1 MIKKTFLIFLA
12 LSVFGMASAQEQS
25 YVHKSSDGYE
35 WPTDPAVLE
44 KLDQWQDLKFGV
56 LMHWGLY
63 SVPGI
68 VESWNLCNEDWVHRP
83 EGTTYE
89 GYKQWYWG
97 LAKEFN
103 PVDFDPAQWA
113 QVFRM

>member
-44 KLDQWQDLKFGV
+44 KLD
-56 LMHWGLY
+56 
-63 SVPGI
+63 
-68 VESWNLCNEDWVHRP
+68 
-83 EGTTYE
+83 
-89 GYKQWYWG
+89 
-97 LAKEFN
+97 
-103 PVDFDPAQWA
+103 
-113 QVFRM
+113 